1 MERQVSK
8 PNTDAVDRLAQE
20 LAKRSGIHQHVPG
33 SSEVYQQP
41 GRKGKAGLLSYHD
54 PAVIQQLKVL
64 AAELG
69 TTQQKL
75 IAEGLNYVFAKHGKP
90 QIA

>member
-1 MERQVSK
+1 VNK
-8 PNTDAVDRLAQE
+8 PNKADPDRLAQE

-33 SSEVYQQP
+33 ASTIYQQP

-75 IAEGLNYVFAKHGKP
+75 IAEGLNHIFAKHSKP

>member
-1 MERQVSK
+1 MNKRNADE
-8 PNTDAVDRLAQE
+8 VDRLAQE
-20 LAKRSGIHQHVPG
+20 LAKRSGVQQHVPG
-33 SSEVYQQP
+33 SSTVYRQP
-41 GRKGKAGLLSYHD
+41 GRKGRAGLLSYHD

-75 IAEGLNYVFAKHGKP
+75 IAEGLNHIFAKHSKP

>member
-1 MERQVSK
+1 MNK
-8 PNTDAVDRLAQE
+8 PNADHMDRLAQE
-20 LAKRSGIHQHVPG
+20 LAQRSGVHQQIPG
-33 SSEVYQQP
+33 SAAYQQP

-54 PAVIQQLKVL
+54 PAVIQQLKVM

-69 TTQQKL
+69 TTQQRL
-75 IAEGLNYVFAKHGKP
+75 IAEGLNHVFAKHGKP

>member
-1 MERQVSK
+1 MSK
-8 PNTDAVDRLAQE
+8 PNADHVDRLAQE
-20 LAKRSGIHQHVPG
+20 LAQRSGVHQQIPG
-33 SSEVYQQP
+33 SAAAYQQP

-69 TTQQKL
+69 VTQQKL
-75 IAEGLNYVFAKHGKP
+75 IAEGLNHVFAKHGKP